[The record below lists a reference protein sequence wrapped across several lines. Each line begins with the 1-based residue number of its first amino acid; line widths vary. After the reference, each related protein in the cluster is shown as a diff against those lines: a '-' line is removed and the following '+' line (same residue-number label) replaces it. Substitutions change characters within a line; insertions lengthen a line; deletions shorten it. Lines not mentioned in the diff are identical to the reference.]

1 MGTKSDQKPR
11 KSLYSQS
18 KGNVVEDE
26 RGRRIW
32 RDTIEDIT
40 FSLMKTG
47 VFFMSKA
54 QEGLLKLRQTGSYS
68 RGNDPD
74 TELDIVDDSEGFNP
88 YDSSGK
94 TGK

>member
-1 MGTKSDQKPR
+1 MGNKSDPKSR
-11 KSLYSQS
+11 KSLYSQR
-18 KGNVVEDE
+18 KVKIVEDE

-32 RDTIEDIT
+32 QDTIEDIT
-40 FSLMKTG
+40 LSLMKTG

-68 RGNDPD
+68 RGNDLD
-74 TELDIVDDSEGFNP
+74 TELEVVDDSTGFNP

-94 TGK
+94 TRK